1 MPLAP
6 GSKKG
11 EPVPSHRLPRVL
23 ACAALGLAL
32 VACVPVAAT
41 AKSGSNDGRLT
52 RTAFYAPGPTLGAK
66 EQIVHLLRQGQI
78 RDAFLIAAMSV
89 QPTAVWITQGTP
101 AETRA
106 EVRGIVRRAKSRGAI
121 PVLVAYNIPG
131 RDCAGLSAGGATT
144 TAAYKAWIDGFA
156 KGLGN
161 ARAVVILEPDG
172 LGLLPS
178 NCGGPNPGYPFTDT
192 QRYEELNYAVNRLGD
207 QPGTDVYLDGTHSR
221 WLSVGDISL
230 RLVTAG
236 VQRARGFFVN
246 VSNFQPTEHLVKYG
260 TWISKCIHWGTVIRP
275 PWAFDGDRFRW
286 EWCASQYFPANVDDF
301 ATWGLTDTWYDE
313 QVGNPDPA
321 LLTKFVVDTSRNGQ
335 GRWIPPVGKY
345 TGDPLDWCNP
355 PGRGLGQRATTTTGS
370 PLADA
375 FLWVKVPGESDGTC
389 ARGGA
394 PPGSV
399 DPEWG
404 VVDPAAGQ
412 WFPQQALELARLA
425 NPPLF

>member
-1 MPLAP
+1 MQ
-6 GSKKG
+6 
-11 EPVPSHRLPRVL
+11 SHRITRLL
-23 ACAALGLAL
+23 ACAVLGVGL
-32 VACVPVAAT
+32 VATLPVAA
-41 AKSGSNDGRLT
+41 AANGGGSSGGLSPKT
-52 RTAFYAPGPTLGAK
+52 RFYAPGPTPGAT
-66 EQIVHLLRQGQI
+66 QQAIDLLRQGRF
-78 RDAFLIAAMSV
+78 RDALLIASMSV

-106 EVRGIVRRAKSRGAI
+106 EVRKVVKRARNRDAV

-156 KGLGN
+156 EGLGKGT
-161 ARAVVILEPDG
+161 AVVILEPDG

-178 NCGGPNPGYPFTDT
+178 NCGGPNPSYPFTDA
-192 QRYEELNYAVNRLGD
+192 QRYEELNYAVDRLG
-207 QPGTDVYLDGTHSR
+207 QQRGTQVYLDGTHSR

-236 VQRARGFFVN
+236 VERARGFFVN

-260 TWISKCIHWGTVIRP
+260 TWISKCIYWGTVIRP

-286 EWCASQYFPANVDDF
+286 EWCGSQYFPANVDDF
-301 ATWGLTDTWYDE
+301 ATWGLTDAWYDE

-321 LLTKFVVDTSRNGQ
+321 LLTRFVIDTSRNGQ
-335 GRWIPPVGKY
+335 GRWIPPAGKY

-355 PGRGLGQRATTTTGS
+355 PGRGLGERATTKTGS

-375 FLWVKVPGESDGTC
+375 LLWVKVPGESDGTC

-394 PPGSV
+394 PPGSI

-425 NPPLF
+425 RPPLF